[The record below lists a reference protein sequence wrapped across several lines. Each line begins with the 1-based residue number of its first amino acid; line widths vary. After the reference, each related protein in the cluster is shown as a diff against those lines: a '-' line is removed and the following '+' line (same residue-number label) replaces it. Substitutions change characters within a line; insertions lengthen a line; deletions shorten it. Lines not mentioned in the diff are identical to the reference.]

1 MAFQRLPLLDE
12 EASRSPT
19 WMLPLVPEVA
29 VGVGVEVG
37 IDVAVAVGWDAG
49 VFVGVGDCVGVAF
62 A

>member
-1 MAFQRLPLLDE
+1 MALQRLPLLDE

-19 WMLPLVPEVA
+19 WMLSPVPEVG

-37 IDVAVAVGWDAG
+37 VEVAVGVGWDAG
-49 VFVGVGDCVGVAF
+49 VVAF